1 MDHIEYDSWTDEI
14 IPKQEIST
22 YSNDEKYITN
32 SKGEEIKF
40 SKIKEEI
47 ERFSEVQGDYA
58 SFSKNKVKKIDN
70 ICDKLLRD
78 YLDLDY
84 EIVNWGESFDDYVLR
99 IKGDY
104 ENSYYSEIANPSYLE
119 GLVKEVVKDKY
130 RSQNNLEN

>member
-1 MDHIEYDSWTDEI
+1 M
-14 IPKQEIST
+14 
-22 YSNDEKYITN
+22 
-32 SKGEEIKF
+32 
-40 SKIKEEI
+40 
-47 ERFSEVQGDYA
+47 
-58 SFSKNKVKKIDN
+58 
-70 ICDKLLRD
+70 RD

-84 EIVNWGESFDDYVLR
+84 KIVNWGESFDDYVLQ